1 MNRVAAESGGSTE
14 ASLDTDPA
22 GFGLFL
28 TAYIHIYLLFLFY
41 FLSITH
47 RIIGM
52 DDSHWLSG
60 IAPAQSTSKKELTDV
75 LLHSSSNDSSLS
87 IRIAA
92 DPSPGCGGIAW
103 PAGQVIL
110 SFSLINLSST
120 TPVTH
125 SRYQILDTLF
135 DIFFLL
141 TPIYSQVLANYL
153 FNNPAIVA
161 NRSVLDLGS
170 GTGLV
175 GLVAAYLNARHVY
188 LSDQASVSS
197 FISL

>member
-1 MNRVAAESGGSTE
+1 MNRVAAESGGSRE

-41 FLSITH
+41 SLSITH
-47 RIIGM
+47 RIFGM

-120 TPVTH
+120 APVTP
-125 SRYQILDTLF
+125 LDTR
-135 DIFFLL
+135 
-141 TPIYSQVLANYL
+141 Y
-153 FNNPAIVA
+153 
-161 NRSVLDLGS
+161 
-170 GTGLV
+170 
-175 GLVAAYLNARHVY
+175 
-188 LSDQASVSS
+188 
-197 FISL
+197 